1 MRRRQPR
8 FCKNAAQKCM
18 MAVMFDW
25 NDLRH
30 LIAVSR
36 HGSTLAAAK
45 ALGVNRSTVY
55 RRLSA
60 CRIAVP
66 ARVDLKFHGR
76 PRYQTT
82 VGASALGSLL
92 PRFQLGSSIAASGRD
107 STITLQLPFPDIQIR
122 MLRFSSS
129 A

>member
-1 MRRRQPR
+1 
-8 FCKNAAQKCM
+8 M

-45 ALGVNRSTVY
+45 ALGVNQSTVY

-66 ARVDLKFHGR
+66 ARVDLKFHG
-76 PRYQTT
+76 TT
-82 VGASALGSLL
+82 PVSDNRRRVGARESATEIPARIKYSGFGSRL
-92 PRFQLGSSIAASGRD
+92 D
-107 STITLQLPFPDIQIR
+107 HHITSA
-122 MLRFSSS
+122 FS
-129 A
+129 